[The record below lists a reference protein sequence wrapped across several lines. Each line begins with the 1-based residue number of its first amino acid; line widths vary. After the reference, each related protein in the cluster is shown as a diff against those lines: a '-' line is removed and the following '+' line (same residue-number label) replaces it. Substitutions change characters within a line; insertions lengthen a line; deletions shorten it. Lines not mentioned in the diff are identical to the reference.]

1 MKKSVLWGMLA
12 LLLCL
17 AGCASAGHTETSSPG
32 SVSLPLQE
40 SSLPYEETT
49 LPEPSA
55 EESSAPGEISLPE
68 EEISLPEEEISL
80 PVEEPAG
87 LPEALTTLF
96 PVPEWEGDITAFGE
110 FVEQQAGKTA
120 TDAMAEAMLAQDYS
134 NDAWREFTGNSLHVW
149 RALYKK
155 EHETSPFVRLLS
167 MGEAGKD
174 KTTVMTFGGDICFA
188 ENYEVMGYMLRK
200 GYDLEDCIA
209 PEWFREMQNADI
221 AVLNNEFS
229 ISSRGKPM
237 KGKAFTFRA
246 DPKHTAL
253 YHRLGVDLVT
263 LANNHVFDYGEDAF
277 HDTLDTLREYG
288 VDYAGAGRNAEEA
301 QSPMYYLVDGRK
313 IAFISATRAEKY
325 ILTPEATEDAPGVF
339 RCYDTARLLEVIA
352 KAKEE
357 SDYVILLVHW
367 GREGSNELE
376 TVQKETAPLYLAAG
390 VDLIV
395 GAHAHRLQGIE
406 FIDGKAVFYN
416 LGNFWFDNFNIETG
430 LMRFELAADGKETF
444 YFLPAKQT
452 GCKTS
457 YEVGT
462 TKGRTILDHV
472 ESYSKGISIR
482 DDGLIVRE

>member
-1 MKKSVLWGMLA
+1 MKKRFLWGFLA
-12 LLLCL
+12 LLTCL
-17 AGCASAGHTETSSPG
+17 AGCASAGYTETSSVGGSLSTAESSSAFEESVSPG
-32 SVSLPLQE
+32 SSEEELSLP
-40 SSLPYEETT
+40 S
-49 LPEPSA
+49 
-55 EESSAPGEISLPE
+55 EISLPE
-68 EEISLPEEEISL
+68 GFDSSEEQ
-80 PVEEPAG
+80 PAR
-87 LPEALTTLF
+87 LWEALTTMF
-96 PVPEWEGDITAFGE
+96 PVPEWEAEIISFGLFMELQLGDALAC
-110 FVEQQAGKTA
+110 Q
-120 TDAMAEAMLAQDYS
+120 MAAVIMEHGYDDSL
-134 NDAWREFTGNSLHVW
+134 WRELTGNTLNVW
-149 RALYKK
+149 ETLYRGD
-155 EHETSPFVRLLS
+155 HETSPFVRLLS
-167 MGEAGKD
+167 MGKPGED

-188 ENYEVMGYMLRK
+188 DNYEVMKYMARK
-200 GYDLEDCIA
+200 GYELEDCIA
-209 PEWFREMQNADI
+209 PEWFTEMQNADI

-229 ISSRGKPM
+229 ISSRGKAM
-237 KGKAFTFRA
+237 AGKAFTFRA

-313 IAFISATRAEKY
+313 IAFVSATRAEKY
-325 ILTPEATEDAPGVF
+325 ILTPEATEDSPGVF
-339 RCYDTARLLEVIA
+339 RCYDTERLLEVIA
-352 KAKEE
+352 EAKEE

-376 TVQKETAPLYLAAG
+376 KVQEETAPLYLEAG
-390 VDLIV
+390 ADLIV

-444 YFLPAKQT
+444 YFLPAKQS

-457 YEVGT
+457 YELGT
-462 TKGRTILDHV
+462 SKGRTILDHV

>member
-1 MKKSVLWGMLA
+1 MKRRCLWGALA

-17 AGCASAGHTETSSPG
+17 AGCASAGHTETSSAG
-32 SVSLPLQE
+32 VTSLPVQE
-40 SSLPYEETT
+40 SSILLEETSA
-49 LPEPSA
+49 PGSSA
-55 EESSAPGEISLPE
+55 EESSAPGEISLPPDE
-68 EEISLPEEEISL
+68 SVPEEQPTRL
-80 PVEEPAG
+80 W
-87 LPEALTTLF
+87 EALTTLF
-96 PVPEWEGDITAFGE
+96 PVPEWESEIISFAL
-110 FVEQQAGKTA
+110 FVEMGAGDAVTN
-120 TDAMAEAMLAQDYS
+120 AMAETLLANDYY
-134 NDAWREFTGNSLHVW
+134 DAAWREFTGNSLHVW
-149 RALYKK
+149 ESLYKG
-155 EHETSPFVRLLS
+155 EHESSPFVRLLS

-188 ENYEVMGYMLRK
+188 DNYEVMKYMVQK
-200 GYDLEDCIA
+200 GYSLEDCIA
-209 PEWFREMQNADI
+209 PEWFAEMQNADI

-229 ISSRGKPM
+229 ISNRGKAM
-237 KGKAFTFRA
+237 NGKAFTFRA
-246 DPKHTAL
+246 DPANTAL
-253 YHRLGVDLVT
+253 YNQLGVDLVT

-288 VDYAGAGRNAEEA
+288 VDYAGAGRNVEEA

-325 ILTPEATEDAPGVF
+325 ILTPEATEDSPGVF

-352 KAKEE
+352 EAKEE

-367 GREGSNELE
+367 GREGSHELE
-376 TVQKETAPLYLAAG
+376 DVQEETAPLYLEAG
-390 VDLIV
+390 ADLIV

-430 LMRFELAADGKETF
+430 LVRFELAADGEETF
-444 YFLPAKQT
+444 YFLPAKQS

-457 YEVGT
+457 YELGT

-482 DDGLIVRE
+482 DDGLIVSD

>member
-1 MKKSVLWGMLA
+1 MKKRFLWGLLA
-12 LLLCL
+12 LLTCL
-17 AGCASAGHTETSSPG
+17 AGCASAGYTETSSPG
-32 SVSLPLQE
+32 NVSLSPGE
-40 SSLPYEETT
+40 SSIPLEG
-49 LPEPSA
+49 
-55 EESSAPGEISLPE
+55 SSAFPSSEEDSMPVEISLPE
-68 EEISLPEEEISL
+68 GFDSTEELPPRL
-80 PVEEPAG
+80 W
-87 LPEALTTLF
+87 EALATMF
-96 PVPEWEGDITAFGE
+96 PVPEWEEAIYGFGL
-110 FVEQQAGKTA
+110 FVEQQIGAA
-120 TDAMAEAMLAQDYS
+120 LADQMAAVILEHGYDDSL
-134 NDAWREFTGNSLHVW
+134 WRELTGNTLNVW
-149 RALYKK
+149 ETLYRGD
-155 EHETSPFVRLLS
+155 HETSPFVRLLS
-167 MGEAGKD
+167 MGKPGEN

-188 ENYEVMGYMLRK
+188 DNYEVMKYMARK

-209 PEWFREMQNADI
+209 PEWFAEMQNADI

-229 ISSRGKPM
+229 ISSRGKAM
-237 KGKAFTFRA
+237 AGKAFTFRA

-325 ILTPEATEDAPGVF
+325 ILTPEATEDSPGVF

-352 KAKEE
+352 RAKEE

-367 GREGSNELE
+367 GREGSNDLE
-376 TVQKETAPLYLAAG
+376 KVQEETAPLYLEAG
-390 VDLIV
+390 ADLIV

-444 YFLPAKQT
+444 YFLPAKQS

-457 YEVGT
+457 YELGT
-462 TKGRTILDHV
+462 SKGRTILDHV

-482 DDGLIVRE
+482 DDGLIVKE